1 MNGKP
6 HISLFPPR
14 FWLRFSHR
22 RWNDSCRLIINMI
35 SENARFYF
43 NTMEGKA
50 MKGLLSV
57 VRCSLVAV
65 LMMSFL
71 LSFTSC
77 SKKEDVKEPAKGEQ
91 KQDVK
96 GNATLENLKA
106 GFASEVKHAS
116 WYDVFAKQALKEGM
130 SGVAVVFRA
139 LSQSE
144 KVHADNIANLLKA
157 RGVDPVAPAIEPP
170 PLGKTTQYLKSAA
183 SSERVESES
192 MYPAFIKTANDE
204 KDSVAAQLFT
214 QTLGADER
222 HGRLLKKVMEEG
234 LSISKPSYMMCPR
247 CGYIVGS
254 EKDEECRVCKAK
266 KETFK
271 KL

>member
-1 MNGKP
+1 MANLTFLFFAP
-6 HISLFPPR
+6 H
-14 FWLRFSHR
+14 FWLIISHR
-22 RWNDSCRLIINMI
+22 RWNDSCSLIIHMI
-35 SENARFYF
+35 SENASLCF
-43 NTMEGKA
+43 NTTEGKA

-57 VRCSLVAV
+57 VRCSLVVV
-65 LMMSFL
+65 LIMPL
-71 LSFTSC
+71 LISSNGC
-77 SKKEDVKEPAKGEQ
+77 SKKEDVKEQAKREQ

-96 GNATLENLKA
+96 GSATLENLKS
-106 GFASEVKHAS
+106 GYASEVKHAS
-116 WYDVFAKQALKEGM
+116 WYEVFAKQAQKENM

-144 KVHADNIANLLKA
+144 KVHADNLANLLKA
-157 RGVDPVAPAIEPP
+157 RGVDPVAPVIEPP
-170 PLGKTTQYLKSAA
+170 PPGKTNQYLKSAA
-183 SSERVESES
+183 SSERVETES

-234 LSISKPSYMMCPR
+234 LTISKLPYMMCPR